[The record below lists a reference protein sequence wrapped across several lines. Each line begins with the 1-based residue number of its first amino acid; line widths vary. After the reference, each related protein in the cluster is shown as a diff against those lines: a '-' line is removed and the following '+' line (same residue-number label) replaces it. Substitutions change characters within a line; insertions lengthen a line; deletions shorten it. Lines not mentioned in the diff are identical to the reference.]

1 MVKIGR
7 GAVLALALGA
17 ATGCVRQDDSTQ
29 ITVAITTET
38 AIPKELDQFTLNV
51 TDAQGSVRTDL
62 TYDVATQSF
71 FPQTLAVFP
80 QNGGSL
86 NAPFQ
91 VSVQGQLGSQ
101 QIVLRNATVSYV
113 AGRTLLL
120 PMALRM
126 ACFEVSDC
134 KADESCVGG
143 QCITSTVD
151 STKLVDYKDGLV
163 FPDDAASCFD
173 ETMCLDTTSKMEV
186 HFQGSECTFPAP
198 TGDFNVAIQWDAA
211 RSRAIAL
218 QAGDPLEGW
227 TQTSDGMVELSPG
240 ICAAKNAA
248 MGVPNR
254 ANTVYV
260 YPGCAAKTATIPY
273 CGAGIGQAL

>member
-7 GAVLALALGA
+7 GAVLAVALGA

-38 AIPKELDQFTLNV
+38 AVPKELDQFTLNV

-80 QNGGSL
+80 QDAASL

-91 VSVQGQLGSQ
+91 VSVEGQLGAQS
-101 QIVLRNATVSYV
+101 IVLRKATVSYV
-113 AGRTLLL
+113 SGRTLLL

-126 ACFEVSDC
+126 ACFQLSDC
-134 KADESCVGG
+134 QADESCVGG
-143 QCITSTVD
+143 QCVASTID
-151 STKLVDYKDGLV
+151 ATKLLDYNDALV
-163 FPDDAASCFD
+163 FPADAPSCFD
-173 ETMCLDTTSKMEV
+173 ESTCLDATKKTAV
-186 HFQGSECTFPAP
+186 TFHGSECTFAAPA
-198 TGDFNVAIQWDAA
+198 GDFNVAIQWDAA
-211 RSRAIAL
+211 LDRAIAL
-218 QAGDPLEGW
+218 PADDAHEGW
-227 TQTSDGMVELSPG
+227 TQTSAGTVVLSPG

-260 YPGCAAKTATIPY
+260 YPGCPAKTATIPY
-273 CGAGIGQAL
+273 CGSGIGQAL